1 MNLVIIIIGDIIG
14 ISKLEAN
21 ILLVVWDKVKVTTR
35 EVHEVCLKKELKEK
49 DADFTPYT
57 TIMSTLNSLA
67 RKNILKVDQSQKT
80 YTYSAKLSRKELAKS
95 IMKAVAEKL
104 L

>member
-1 MNLVIIIIGDIIG
+1 MGNIKG
-14 ISKLEAN
+14 ISNLEAN
-21 ILLVVWDKVKVTTR
+21 ILLVVWDKGNVTTR
-35 EVHEVCLKKELKEK
+35 EVYEIFLKKELKEK

-67 RKNILKVDQSQKT
+67 KKNILKVNQSQKT
-80 YTYSAKLSRKELAKS
+80 YIYSTTLSRKELAKS
-95 IMKAVAEKL
+95 IMKAIAEKL